1 MRMPHLESERLLI
14 RPFLMSD
21 LEAVYDLL
29 DVQLAEADVGTEGV
43 LALAERE
50 RWLQWSVLNEQAL
63 AYLKQPPYGDRAI
76 VLKATGAIVGA
87 CGYVP
92 CFGPFGQLQS
102 AGGSAPT
109 GLCSTEFGLYYAVS
123 PARQGQGIAT
133 EAAGLLVAYAFERLN
148 LERII
153 ATTSYENLAST
164 RVMEKLGMR
173 IERNPFPEPPW
184 FQVVGVLD
192 YPVAR

>member
-1 MRMPHLESERLLI
+1 MRMPRLESDRLLI
-14 RPFLMSD
+14 RPFLLAD
-21 LEAVYDLL
+21 LEAAYDLL
-29 DVQLAEADVGTEGV
+29 DVQLAGADVGTEGV
-43 LALAERE
+43 MSRAERE
-50 RWLQWSVLNEQAL
+50 GWLQWSVLNEEAL

-92 CFGPFGQLQS
+92 CFGPFGQLPS
-102 AGGSAPT
+102 VGGSAT

-133 EAAGLLVAYAFERLN
+133 EAAGLLVAYAFEQWN
-148 LERII
+148 LGRII

-184 FQVVGVLD
+184 FQVVGILD
-192 YPVAR
+192 HPAPR